1 MQLTADGTQFVFVWQ
16 QRSWCSYCHIGAV
29 SNTNEAI
36 IIALILQKQ
45 QHSNNCCTG
54 TKQVNQWQLAPHLR
68 TRGFCCIKVLLP
80 AYHSW
85 QQLAQNTQEFS
96 SLEWCYL
103 CRVYNTVITQKKKL
117 FIVIVLPLS
126 IKLQPYEGIKIQT
139 KYYYHYY

>member
-54 TKQVNQWQLAPHLR
+54 T
-68 TRGFCCIKVLLP
+68 
-80 AYHSW
+80 
-85 QQLAQNTQEFS
+85 
-96 SLEWCYL
+96 
-103 CRVYNTVITQKKKL
+103 
-117 FIVIVLPLS
+117 
-126 IKLQPYEGIKIQT
+126 
-139 KYYYHYY
+139 